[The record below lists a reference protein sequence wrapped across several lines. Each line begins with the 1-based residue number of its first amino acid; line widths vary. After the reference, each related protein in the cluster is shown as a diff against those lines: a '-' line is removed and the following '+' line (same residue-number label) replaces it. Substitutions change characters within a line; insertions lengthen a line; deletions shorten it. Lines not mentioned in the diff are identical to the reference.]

1 MGCTP
6 LTADIFIALFYALGG
21 FGFFAIT
28 ALPVRA
34 WRHLH
39 RHRGALR
46 GGAAQCLAYL
56 LLVLASIAAITFAG
70 ACLLDVARCL
80 LGLYCGPNIASG
92 WIRLGSISVLYL
104 SFELFAF
111 VIIRTTL
118 RRRVPDGTSA

>member
-21 FGFFAIT
+21 FGFIAII

-34 WRHLH
+34 WQHLH

-70 ACLLDVARCL
+70 AYLLDVARCL
-80 LGLYCGPNIASG
+80 LGLYCGANMASG
-92 WIRLGSISVLYL
+92 WIRLSSISVLYL
-104 SFELFAF
+104 SFELLAF

-118 RRRVPDGTSA
+118 RRHVPAQTPA